1 MAREKKM
8 LPSFILCSWALFLT
22 HCLFVCMSPASQ
34 HCLEPY
40 FTLIG
45 IIDTYA
51 NMANSPRQHHILWHP
66 RQKVDLAGWLVH
78 VQRHALA
85 QGHTQKC
92 SHLINNCLEVTDRN
106 PKMVTKFQWF
116 CEVAWEYEHPRHTRI
131 LMLLIIWRGSLK
143 PVQLS
148 GNGNMSLTQISKCH
162 T

>member
-1 MAREKKM
+1 M
-8 LPSFILCSWALFLT
+8 LPSFILCYWSLFLT

-51 NMANSPRQHHILWHP
+51 NRANSQRQHHILWHP

-85 QGHTQKC
+85 QEHTQKC
-92 SHLINNCLEVTDRN
+92 SHVRQSSSPSHSILGGFNQQQQSLEVTEQS
-106 PKMVTKFQWF
+106 PKMVTKSQWF
-116 CEVAWEYEHPRHTRI
+116 CEVAWEYEHLRTQKINRI
-131 LMLLIIWRGSLK
+131 WGITHGF
-143 PVQLS
+143 
-148 GNGNMSLTQISKCH
+148 
-162 T
+162 